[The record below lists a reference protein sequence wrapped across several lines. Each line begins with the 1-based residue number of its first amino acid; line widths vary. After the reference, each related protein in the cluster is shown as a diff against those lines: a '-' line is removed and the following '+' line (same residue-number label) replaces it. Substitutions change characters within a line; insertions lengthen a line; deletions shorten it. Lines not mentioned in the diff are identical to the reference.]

1 MILSVHQP
9 QYIPWLGYFDKIA
22 RSDCF
27 VILDQVQYKS
37 REYQN
42 RNRIRTKNGSMWL
55 TVPVKSKGRGR
66 EKICDI
72 HIDNSNGWRKKHCN
86 SLKAWYKGARFFH
99 RYFPFFEEVL
109 TGDWEKLEEINMH
122 IIQFM
127 LKELDINTTVYFES
141 DLDITSTKTDRII
154 DLCRILNAD
163 IYLSGSG
170 GRDYLEEEKFER
182 EDIRL
187 VYQDFTHPTYRQQYM
202 ARHSG
207 FMPHMSCID
216 LLFNEGEKSREI
228 LRGKN
233 RDNKWYIH

>member
-9 QYIPWLGYFDKIA
+9 QYIPWLGYFDKIARSDCFVILDQVQYKSTQYIPWLGYFDKIA

-122 IIQFM
+122 IIQYM

-154 DLCRILNAD
+154 DLCRKLNAD
-163 IYLSGSG
+163 VYLSGSG
-170 GRDYLEEEKFER
+170 GRDYLEEEKFEG

-187 VYQDFTHPTYRQQYM
+187 VYQDFTHPM
-202 ARHSG
+202 
-207 FMPHMSCID
+207 
-216 LLFNEGEKSREI
+216 
-228 LRGKN
+228 RGKN